1 MKNVLTIFMI
11 VIFSQF
17 SDAQEKYSQLWKE
30 VTALE
35 KKGLTKSAFE
45 KVSEIYNL
53 AKRDQNNPQIIKAF
67 LHKSNYQ
74 LTLEENAELTVVNA
88 LKAEIASQTFPS
100 KNMLQSILGQLY
112 WQYFQA
118 NRYKFYN
125 RTKTAEKVDA
135 NDFRTWDLDTLFKE
149 VFSLLEASLEN
160 SEQLQG
166 IDLKE
171 FDAILNQQKGSKI
184 YRPTVYDFL
193 AHNALKF
200 LKSSESAI
208 TKPSETFEIDN
219 EEYLCDSKL
228 FSELNLTSKDPLS
241 QEFKAL
247 QIYQSLIRFHL
258 NDKSPEAL
266 INVNIERLQFV
277 QQNATFKDSKEKL
290 MEAYQNEKTTYAS
303 HPYSGMYDAET
314 AQLQKQFGDQ
324 FKVEQPEK
332 YKWNY
337 KTAVELCDAVIAKFP
352 ESEAAKK
359 CKQIKG
365 DILEKEISITTEE
378 VIPIDKHAIMS
389 INYKNVEQLYFSVR
403 KINYNQL
410 DNYYKLYDEKKR
422 VKFIDKLPIS
432 ASWNANLPTD
442 HDYHA
447 HTTEVTIPTLKNGFY
462 IITASPTETL
472 NRKFLATDIL
482 QVTNIAVTHKK
493 TADRYIFQ
501 LTDRND
507 GTPIVNQEI
516 NISYKLGY
524 KGKTQKQ
531 TLTTDAKGNATLA
544 GNHNG
549 RIYDLD
555 INISKQND
563 VAHFDNFN
571 FYSRNRIE
579 NTDPRNTLFLFTD
592 RSIYRPSQTVHF
604 KGILVR
610 REGKKSTIVSNEKVK
625 LTFLDANYQEIST
638 ATLVTNEYG
647 SLKGEFV
654 IPNSGLT
661 GNFSIKATNDK
672 GHLGNTNF
680 SVEEYKRPK
689 FEVEF
694 SPITKT
700 FAVND
705 SVIAKGNAK
714 AFAGSNISDAKVTYS
729 VKRTPRYPHWAY
741 WRRPYL
747 KTASQQI
754 TSGDTKTDASGN
766 FEITFKAIPDA
777 SADKELLPVF
787 DYEITADVTDINGET
802 RSTSTVVHVGY
813 HSLDAKIVM
822 DTKLDATKRDY
833 SAEIIIKNL
842 NGEKV
847 PAKGTLTIHKL
858 QAPDRVLRVRP
869 FRVPDYKS
877 IAETEFK
884 KLFPHEAYSEDE
896 QNYLKWKKG
905 KNVFEE
911 TFDTE
916 NNSKLDLGKIKR
928 WESGKYIVE
937 LLTIDE
943 NGFEIKDVMYTDVWN
958 EKDKVSADNK
968 LLEVYTDKKAYLAG
982 EEVVL
987 TINSATKEM
996 NVTVDIEKGKKIIQ
1010 SQLVSLK
1017 NGKKIIRIPVDKKDE
1032 GGFKIH
1038 CSGTIFNSY
1047 VEKQILVVVQYPSTE
1062 LTIETATFRD
1072 KLKPGQEETW
1082 SFRIKGPKGEKVA
1095 AEMLSSMYDASLD
1108 EFRAHKW
1115 NFNPFHKP
1123 QYYSY
1128 IDINPGKSFG
1138 ITRFGDSQNNSYR
1151 YTPQSYDRLNWFGL
1165 YFHNIR
1171 RGRFKKAMALESAS
1185 MSQRKMASP
1194 IAREVVEE
1202 AEYDDAGTES
1212 LAANSVAAVDEA
1224 NDLNY
1229 YRGNVYD
1236 KKGVLNAKDPLEVG
1250 IKTET
1255 VVPRKNLHETAF
1267 FFPQLQ
1273 TDSEG
1278 NVSFSF
1284 TTPEALTK
1292 WNVQLLAHTKQLH
1305 SATETL
1311 TTVTQ
1316 KELMVLPNA
1325 PRFFREGDKVVISTK
1340 ISNLSEKNLSGE
1352 ATLQLVNPINGTSL
1366 DAVLF
1371 DSTSGPKEVFSV
1383 DANGNTQ
1390 VSWTLEVPQGL
1401 QAVQYTIIAKAGEF
1415 SDGEQNALPVLSNRM
1430 LVTETLPMWIRSN
1443 ETKTF
1448 TLDKLA
1454 NTKSST
1460 LKHHKLS
1467 LEMTSNPAWYAVQ
1480 ALPYLMEYPYECSEQ
1495 TFSRYYANA
1504 LASHIANS
1512 NPRIQEVFNQWKSS
1526 DALLSNLE
1534 KNQELKSLILQET
1547 PWVRDAQSEAEQKKR
1562 IALLFDLN
1570 RMKNEEKRTFQKL
1583 QQMQSSSGGF
1593 PWFSGGRENRF
1604 ITQHILTGFGHLK
1617 KLGAYKSED
1626 NNMKKLIQ
1634 KAVLYLDKEFIKEYK
1649 NIRKYNK
1656 KVDLSKDH
1664 LSYTQLHY
1672 LYMRSFFDDIPSS
1685 KEAQEIMDYYLGQ
1698 IDQYWLKRSLY
1709 AKGLMALV
1717 SHRMKHPKT
1726 ANTILRSLE
1735 ENSITSDELGM
1746 YWKANT
1752 SSWYWYQAPIETQAL
1767 LIEAFAEISNDVT
1780 TVDNLKIWLLK
1791 HKQTNRW
1798 STTKATSDAVYAL
1811 LLQGS
1816 DWLSVT
1822 DMVDVTVGNQK
1833 ISPETLENVK
1843 VEAGTGY
1850 FKTSWNGNEVTP
1862 EMGTV
1867 TLTKKGNGIAWGGL
1881 YWQYFEDLD
1890 KITTAETSLKL
1901 SKKLFKRTY
1910 DDTGEVI
1917 TEIDENTKLELGDLV
1932 RVRIELRN
1940 DRPMEFVHMKD
1951 MRAAGFEPV
1960 NVLSQYK
1967 WQDGLGYY
1975 ESTKDA
1981 STNFFFDYL
1990 PKGVFVFEYD
2000 LRVNN
2005 KGDFSNGIST
2015 IQSMYA
2021 PEFSSHSEGVRVRVD

>member
-1 MKNVLTIFMI
+1 MKNVLTLFMI
-11 VIFSQF
+11 LLFSQF

-35 KKGLTKSAFE
+35 NKGLTKSALE
-45 KVSEIYNL
+45 KVSQIYAI

-74 LTLEENAELTVVNA
+74 LTLEENAELTIVNE
-88 LKAEIASQTFPS
+88 LKAEIATQTFPS
-100 KNMLQSILGQLY
+100 KNILQSILGQLY

-118 NRYKFYN
+118 NRYKFYD
-125 RTKTAEKVDA
+125 RTKTAEKVDT

-149 VFSLLEASLEN
+149 VFTLLEASLEN
-160 SEQLQG
+160 PAQLQN
-166 IDLKE
+166 INLKE
-171 FDAILNQQKGSKI
+171 FNEILNTQKGSKI

-193 AHNALKF
+193 AHNALEF
-200 LKSSESAI
+200 FKSPENTI

-219 EEYLCDSKL
+219 EEYLCDATL
-228 FSELNLTSKDPLS
+228 FSELSLTSKDALS

-247 QIYQSLIRFHL
+247 KIYQDLIRFHL

-266 INVNIERLQFV
+266 INVNIERLKFV
-277 QQNATFKDSKEKL
+277 QGNATFKGSKEKL
-290 MEAYQNEKTTYAS
+290 IQVYQNEKTTFAS

-314 AQLQKQFGDQ
+314 AELQKQFGDQ
-324 FKVEQPEK
+324 YNINTPEK
-332 YKWNY
+332 YKWKY
-337 KTAVELCDAVIAKFP
+337 KTAITLCDAVISKFP

-359 CKQIKG
+359 CKVIKSN
-365 DILEKEISITTEE
+365 IEEKIIRLTTEE
-378 VIPIDKHAIMS
+378 VIPIGKHSILS
-389 INYKNVEQLYFSVR
+389 INYQNVAQLYFSVR

-410 DNYYKLYDEKKR
+410 KNYYELYNDVER
-422 VKFIDKLPIS
+422 VKFINKLPIS
-432 ASWNANLPTD
+432 ETWNANLPTEN
-442 HDYHA
+442 DYHN
-447 HTTEVTIPTLKNGFY
+447 HTTEVAVPPLKNGFY
-462 IITASPTETL
+462 LITASPTETL
-472 NRKFLATDIL
+472 KKSFLATDII
-482 QVTNIAVTHKK
+482 QVTNIAITHKK
-493 TADRYIFQ
+493 TASRYIFQ

-507 GTPIVNQEI
+507 GTSIPNQKLH
-516 NISYKLGY
+516 ISYKVGY
-524 KGKTQKQ
+524 RGKTQTQ
-531 TLTTDAKGNATLA
+531 TLTTDNTGSATLN
-544 GNHNG
+544 GNHSG
-549 RIYDLD
+549 RMYDLD
-555 INISKQND
+555 IKVSKQND

-571 FYSRNRIE
+571 FYSRNLSD
-579 NTDPRNTLFLFTD
+579 NSNPRSSLFLFTD
-592 RSIYRPSQTVHF
+592 RSIYRPSQIVYF

-610 REGKKSTIVSNEKVK
+610 REGTKSTIESNEKVK
-625 LTFLDANYQEIST
+625 LTLRDANYQIVSEQSFS
-638 ATLVTNEYG
+638 TNEYG

-654 IPNSGLT
+654 IPNNGLT
-661 GNFSIKATNDK
+661 GNYSIQVFKDDQ
-672 GHLGNTNF
+672 GIGSTNF

-689 FEVEF
+689 FEATF
-694 SPITKT
+694 LPITKA
-700 FAVND
+700 FAIND
-705 SVIAKGNAK
+705 SVIAKGNAI
-714 AFAGSNISDAKVTYS
+714 AFAGSTISDAKVSYS
-729 VKRTPRYPHWAY
+729 VKRTPRYPHWAF

-747 KTASQQI
+747 NTDSQQI
-754 TSGDTKTDASGN
+754 TSGETTTDASGN

-787 DYEITADVTDINGET
+787 DYEVTANITDINGET
-802 RSTSTVVHVGY
+802 RSTSTIVHVGY
-813 HSLDAKIVM
+813 HSLNANIVM
-822 DTKLDATKRDY
+822 DRKLNATKRDY
-833 SAEIIIKNL
+833 TAKVIIKNL

-858 QAPDRVLRVRP
+858 QAPDRVLRPRP
-869 FRVPDYKS
+869 FKVPDYKS
-877 IAETEFK
+877 ISETEFK
-884 KLFPHEAYSEDE
+884 KLFPHEAYTVEE
-896 QNYLKWKKG
+896 QDYLKWKKG
-905 KNVFEE
+905 KNVFSE

-916 NNSKLDLGKIKR
+916 KSNKLELGKIKR

-943 NGFEIKDVMYTDVWN
+943 NGYEIKDVMYTDVWN
-958 EKDKVSADNK
+958 TKDKIAADNK
-968 LLEVYTDKKAYLAG
+968 LLEIAVDKKAYESG
-982 EEVVL
+982 DEVLL
-987 TINSATKEM
+987 TINSATKAM
-996 NVTVDIEKGKKIIQ
+996 KVTVDIEKDKQIVQ
-1010 SQLVSLK
+1010 SYQVSLK
-1017 NGKKIIRIPVDKKDE
+1017 DGKKTIKIPVDKKDE

-1038 CSGTIFNSY
+1038 CTGTIFNSY
-1047 VEKQILVVVQYPSTE
+1047 VEKQVSVVVKYPPTK
-1062 LTIETATFRD
+1062 LTIETSTFRD

-1108 EFRAHKW
+1108 EFRSHKW
-1115 NFNPFHKP
+1115 SFSPFYQPK
-1123 QYYSY
+1123 YYSY
-1128 IDINPGKSFG
+1128 ININAGKSFG
-1138 ITRFGDSQNNSYR
+1138 VTRFGDTYRNNYSYSA
-1151 YTPQSYDRLNWFGL
+1151 QSYDRLNWFGL
-1165 YFHNIR
+1165 YFHGSR
-1171 RGRFKKAMALESAS
+1171 RGRFRKGVVFESA
-1185 MSQRKMASP
+1185 RMAEP
-1194 IAREVVEE
+1194 VTMKVAEVEE
-1202 AEYDDAGTES
+1202 EADYDDAGNTE
-1212 LAANSVAAVDEA
+1212 LQYG
-1224 NDLNY
+1224 L
-1229 YRGNVYD
+1229 GD
-1236 KKGVLNAKDPLEVG
+1236 KKAKISGNKLAQYDTITNGNALQKPLSN
-1250 IKTET
+1250 ET
-1255 VVPRKNLHETAF
+1255 VVPRKNLNETAF

-1278 NVSFSF
+1278 NVSFTF

-1292 WNVQLLAHTKQLH
+1292 WNVQLLAHTKELH
-1305 SATETL
+1305 SATKTL

-1325 PRFFREGDKVVISTK
+1325 PRFFREGDEVVISTK
-1340 ISNLSEKNLSGE
+1340 ISNLSEKNLRGE
-1352 ATLQLVNPINGTSL
+1352 ASLQLEDPINGN
-1366 DAVLF
+1366 DINPALF
-1371 DSTSGPKEVFSV
+1371 PRTGNPTQSFSV
-1383 DANGNTQ
+1383 DAKGNTQ
-1390 VSWTLEVPQGL
+1390 VSWTLYVPQNL

-1415 SDGEQNALPVLSNRM
+1415 CDGEQNALPVLSNRM
-1430 LVTETLPMWIRSN
+1430 LVTETLPMWIRSD

-1460 LKHHKLS
+1460 LAHHKLS

-1495 TFSRYYANA
+1495 TFSRYYANS

-1512 NPRIQEVFNQWKSS
+1512 NPRIQDVFNQWKSS

-1547 PWVRDAQSEAEQKKR
+1547 PWVRDAQSETEQKKR

-1570 RMKNEEKRTFQKL
+1570 RMKNEETRTFKKL
-1583 QQMQSSSGGF
+1583 QQMQLLSGAF
-1593 PWFSGGRENRF
+1593 PWFADGRGNRF
-1604 ITQHILTGFGHLK
+1604 ITQHIMTGFGHLR
-1617 KLGAYKSED
+1617 KLGVNVKQD
-1626 NNMKKLIQ
+1626 NDTKRLVQ
-1634 KAVLYLDKEFIKEYK
+1634 KAVTYLDKEFVKEY
-1649 NIRKYNK
+1649 NDIRKYDK
-1656 KVDLSKDH
+1656 KADLSKDH

-1672 LYMRSFFDDIPSS
+1672 LYMRSFFEEIPASNDVQ
-1685 KEAQEIMDYYLGQ
+1685 KIMNYYLGQ

-1717 SHRMKHPKT
+1717 SHRMNHAKT
-1726 ANTILRSLE
+1726 ATGILRSLQ
-1735 ENSITSDELGM
+1735 ENSITSEELGM

-1752 SSWYWYQAPIETQAL
+1752 ASWYWYQAPIETQAL
-1767 LIEAFAEISNDVT
+1767 MIEAFAEISEDIT

-1822 DMVDVTVGNQK
+1822 DMVDVTIGDQK

-1850 FKTSWNGNEVTP
+1850 FKTSWNGNEVKP
-1862 EMGTV
+1862 EMATV
-1867 TLTKKGNGIAWGGL
+1867 TITKKGNGIAWGGL

-1890 KITTAETSLKL
+1890 KITTAETSLQLK
-1901 SKKLFKRTY
+1901 KKLFKRTY
-1910 DDTGEVI
+1910 DSTGEVI

-1967 WQDGLGYY
+1967 RQDGLGYY

-1990 PKGVFVFEYD
+1990 PKGIFVFEYD

-2005 KGDFSNGIST
+2005 KGDFSNGITT

-2021 PEFSSHSEGVRVRVD
+2021 PEFSSHSEGVRVKVD